1 MIDFPKT
8 PFHTE
13 GEISAQFQRAG
24 WKTRTMET
32 LARTIAELRQGEA
45 GVLDK
50 IELPAGEAQRL
61 MELGFLPGTS
71 VTAAQG
77 SPWGT
82 PAYFASTAPK
92 SRCAARRRIV
102 LSYKPRLLRK
112 LHERLPRQR
121 RGNADRCSRSPCLE
135 TRFPAGRGGR
145 WPSEFRKIHA
155 IQPADGLT
163 PEGGQL
169 PRSHRREKAGPRQTV
184 NRRGRLTGGSA
195 GRLRPDSP

>member
-13 GEISAQFQRAG
+13 GEILAQFQRAG
-24 WKTRTMET
+24 WKTRTMER

-77 SPWGT
+77 SPLGHT
-82 PAYFASTAPK
+82 RVFRVDGSEVALRRETADRLFLQTAP
-92 SRCAARRRIV
+92 A
-102 LSYKPRLLRK
+102 P
-112 LHERLPRQR
+112 
-121 RGNADRCSRSPCLE
+121 E
-135 TRFPAGRGGR
+135 T
-145 WPSEFRKIHA
+145 
-155 IQPADGLT
+155 T
-163 PEGGQL
+163 
-169 PRSHRREKAGPRQTV
+169 
-184 NRRGRLTGGSA
+184 
-195 GRLRPDSP
+195 